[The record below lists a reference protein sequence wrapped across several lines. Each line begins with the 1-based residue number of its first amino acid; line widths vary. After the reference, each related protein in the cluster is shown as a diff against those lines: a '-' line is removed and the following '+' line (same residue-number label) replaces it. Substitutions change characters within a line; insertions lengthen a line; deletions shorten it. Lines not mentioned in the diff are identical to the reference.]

1 MKKTFTKFMLLLFAL
16 VVGCSNA
23 WADTFGFSL
32 ASTSTVPLAANA
44 NPQTTTITGTASET
58 WDVEITGTWK
68 SSSMQGSPNYIWQ
81 MGAKDKAITSAIF
94 STTGKT
100 GTITSIV
107 VNCSSYQGKAKVR
120 CTVGGSNFGVQ
131 NQSTASWTS
140 TGDVTFNGSASGAI
154 VVTIDNSASG
164 ARAAYIRSITVTYS
178 SSPTIS
184 ITDPSAFPATSGNGT
199 LNVSY
204 ANISPSTGSYIKLY
218 SDDDC
223 TEEIT
228 GSCWFTP
235 SFKTSAKG
243 TDYSKIDYTYS
254 ENSGTPYAART
265 VYMKVTL
272 STSSKAEVTSSKVTI
287 SQKRYYT
294 VTFDGNGGQTAGSA
308 TTYTQNISEGAT
320 APLTANQFINGV
332 NAFKHW
338 NTEADDS
345 GDDSYN
351 NGADFTISSADVT
364 LYAIWA
370 PSYSVTY
377 YANDGTSDN
386 IVNNY
391 AEGTDVTIASNTF
404 TAPANRMFVKWY
416 TKSIDD
422 GTGISYNPGDEIE
435 NIGAN
440 YTLYAIWANKC
451 ALTLNSNGMTTTFN
465 VPQGYEYDF
474 PTPVN
479 VPEGYTYKGWST
491 NPSTASEGVYNF
503 TPDESTATFYA
514 VFGIISYGNF
524 ILVTSAPD
532 DWSGRYLIVYNN
544 TYVLKSP
551 YAGKD
556 ANTYGTYD
564 NISAH
569 YNSSGTYITNNST
582 TLPYAIKASKTTN
595 GYSLYDES
603 DKAYLGNNT
612 ATNAGLRWDSNF
624 TTSVDE
630 WTLGVGSIVNCY
642 NTDREIRWNNNSGQ
656 YRFATYTG
664 SQQAIQLF
672 KLAES
677 ISGYTTTITSPT
689 IPGNVSVSIPTEISA
704 TQTFKGNLTITAP
717 LTISGTAVVTV
728 EGDITNANVS
738 NLIIEDGGQLIVNN
752 SGVKAIVKKA
762 LPEATSSK
770 DENWTTISSPV
781 KNISIGDTDEDGNV
795 THLKDVAYALY
806 RLNETT
812 SEWENYKNGAYH
824 DGEDGDDFEILEA
837 GRGYLYSRTSL
848 ATLEYVGEVNGDEYT
863 EYTLTMSGNKISG
876 FHLIG
881 NPYSHDIYKG
891 AAGNGYAIPNTA
903 ETGYDNPYVLATG
916 FYQLKNGTS
925 WLPKLDDGTKIEK
938 GEGILV
944 QATTAGTLRIY
955 NSATAPAPVPAKS
968 NTINHDNIMFTVA
981 NGQNEDAAYALFDKG
996 MGLSKI
1002 NHRDNVTPMIY
1013 IEQKGEDYAIAT
1025 MSDDT
1030 KSFNLNFKAMTTGQY
1045 TLSYKAN
1052 GDFNYLHVIDRLTG
1066 EDVDML
1072 LEGEYK
1078 FIGTPSD
1085 KDNRFI
1091 VKLGYMPDY
1100 SDADNEIFAYQSG
1113 SDILVSGTGELQIFD
1128 VTGRQ
1133 VMTTTINGAESISVP
1148 AQGVYIFR
1156 LVGNEIKTQKIV
1168 VR

>member
-1 MKKTFTKFMLLLFAL
+1 MKNSLRMKIMLLLFAL
-16 VVGCSNA
+16 VVGIGNV

-58 WDVEITGTWK
+58 WDVEIKGTWT
-68 SSSMQGSPNYIWQ
+68 SSSMQGSSNNYIWQ

-107 VNCSSYQGKAKVR
+107 VNCSSYSAKAKVK
-120 CTVGGSNFGVQ
+120 CTVGGSNFGTQ
-131 NQSTASWTS
+131 NQNTPSWTS
-140 TGDVTFNGSASGAI
+140 TGDVTFSGSASGSI

-204 ANISPSTGSYIKLY
+204 ANITPSTGSYIKLY
-218 SDDDC
+218 SDEAC

-235 SFKTSAKG
+235 AFKTSAKG

-294 VTFDGNGGQTAGSA
+294 VTFNGNGGQTAGSA

-320 APLTANQFINGV
+320 VPLTANQFINGV
-332 NAFKHW
+332 QAFKHW
-338 NTEADDS
+338 NTKSDDS

-370 PSYSVTY
+370 PSHSVTY

-404 TAPANRMFVKWY
+404 TAPANKMFVKWY

-451 ALTLNSNGMTTTFN
+451 ALTLNSNGMTTTFD

-474 PTPVN
+474 STPSN
-479 VPEGYTYKGWST
+479 VPEGYVYKGWST
-491 NPSTASEGVYNF
+491 NSSAAAEGVYKV
-503 TPDESTATFYA
+503 TPAASTATYYA

-524 ILVTSAPD
+524 ILVEEAPEAPNN
-532 DWSGRYLIVYNN
+532 WSGRYLIVYNN
-544 TYVLKSP
+544 TYALKSP

-556 ANTYGTYD
+556 ANTYGTYGD
-564 NISAH
+564 ISTY
-569 YNSSGTYITNNST
+569 YNSTDKYITNNST

-612 ATNAGLRWDSNF
+612 DANTGLRWDSNF
-624 TTSVDE
+624 TTSEDE

-642 NTDREIRWNNNSGQ
+642 NTGRAIRWNNNTNQ
-656 YRFATYTG
+656 YRFATYGTSG
-664 SQQAIQLF
+664 QQAIQLF

-738 NLIIEDGGQLIVNN
+738 NLIIEDGGQLKLVDNN
-752 SGVKAIVKKA
+752 TTVKATVKKSV
-762 LPEATSSK
+762 AT
-770 DENWTTISSPV
+770 WTGSLAKGTNPGWQTISTS
-781 KNISIGDTDEDGNV
+781 
-795 THLKDVAYALY
+795 THD
-806 RLNETT
+806 
-812 SEWENYKNGAYH
+812 
-824 DGEDGDDFEILEA
+824 DGEDFVSFSNVDNLVYVVSTTPRYNVYSYDEENIKWINNLGTPGFNTLNV
-837 GRGYLYSRTSL
+837 GQGYIYRTGGS
-848 ATLEYVGEVNGDEYT
+848 TDLEYKGYVNTGDIDVDLSYNCGT
-863 EYTLTMSGNKISG
+863 ASFKG
-876 FHLIG
+876 FNLIG
-881 NPYSHDIYKG
+881 NPYTHSIYKG
-891 AAGNGYAIPNTA
+891 
-903 ETGYDNPYVLATG
+903 
-916 FYQLKNGTS
+916 
-925 WLPKLDDGTKIEK
+925 
-938 GEGILV
+938 GEG
-944 QATTAGTLRIY
+944 
-955 NSATAPAPVPAKS
+955 SA
-968 NTINHDNIMFTVA
+968 IDN
-981 NGQNEDAAYALFDKG
+981 G
-996 MGLSKI
+996 S
-1002 NHRDNVTPMIY
+1002 
-1013 IEQKGEDYAIAT
+1013 
-1025 MSDDT
+1025 
-1030 KSFNLNFKAMTTGQY
+1030 
-1045 TLSYKAN
+1045 
-1052 GDFNYLHVIDRLTG
+1052 
-1066 EDVDML
+1066 L
-1072 LEGEYK
+1072 LEAKY
-1078 FIGTPSD
+1078 
-1085 KDNRFI
+1085 
-1091 VKLGYMPDY
+1091 
-1100 SDADNEIFAYQSG
+1100 
-1113 SDILVSGTGELQIFD
+1113 
-1128 VTGRQ
+1128 
-1133 VMTTTINGAESISVP
+1133 
-1148 AQGVYIFR
+1148 
-1156 LVGNEIKTQKIV
+1156 
-1168 VR
+1168 